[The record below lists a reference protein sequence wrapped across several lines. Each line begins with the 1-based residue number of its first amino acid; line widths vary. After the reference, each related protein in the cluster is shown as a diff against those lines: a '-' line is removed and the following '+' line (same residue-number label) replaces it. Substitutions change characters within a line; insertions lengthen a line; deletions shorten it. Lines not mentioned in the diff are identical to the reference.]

1 MMIKGKIGL
10 GIITCNRVDF
20 FKNCVKNLPE
30 VDELVIVNDG
40 EVYPDNVYPVN
51 CKLIQHDKN
60 KGIAKSKNDALKYLY
75 ENDCYHIFICE
86 DDIII
91 KNNNVFN
98 YYIKA
103 SEASRIKH
111 FNFGYVKENLKK
123 NGSYWIKKIIDF
135 NGNKIVFFRNISGSF
150 SYFHR
155 DTIKTVGY
163 MDERFKNALE
173 HVDHTYQIIKAGYH
187 PSFRWF
193 ADIYNSC
200 EFFINQDEFSQHSL
214 IQKSIKW
221 KIKVFRNS
229 LIFLIKNRFFPGRI
243 PEVDE
248 MTFLNSLKNNNS
260 L

>member
-1 MMIKGKIGL
+1 MMIKEKIGL

-20 FKNCVKNLPE
+20 FKKCVSNLPE

-40 EVYPDNVYPVN
+40 ESYSEEIYPKLANV
-51 CKLIQHDKN
+51 IQHSQN
-60 KGIAKSKNDALKYLY
+60 MGIAKTKNDALRYLFDK
-75 ENDCYHIFICE
+75 NCTHIFLSE

-91 KNNNVFN
+91 KNRNVLH
-98 YYIKA
+98 YYISA
-103 SEASRIKH
+103 SESSGIKH

-123 NGSYWIKKIIDF
+123 DRSYWIKKILDF

-155 DTIKTVGY
+155 DTIKAVGY
-163 MDERFKNALE
+163 MDERYKNALE

-193 ADIYNSC
+193 ADIYNSY
-200 EFFINQDEFSQHSL
+200 EYFINQDEFSQHSL
-214 IQKSIKW
+214 IQKSIIW
-221 KIKVFRNS
+221 KIKIFRNS
-229 LIFLIKNRFFPGRI
+229 LIFLIKNRFFPGGI

-248 MTFLNSLKNNNS
+248 ITFLRSLKNNIS
-260 L
+260 